1 MGVLVT
7 PLLFFSVQ
15 IGKLI
20 QNITLVV
27 DMENVGVQIL
37 YRPFLDIYSEM
48 LKIFEANYPETLH
61 ACFVING
68 TYWSDDY
75 FKCLFLFFLL
85 SCLFVFFVL
94 EGYLLVYGEYE
105 CF

>member
-1 MGVLVT
+1 MAYGLKACSCDSLNNSCTVYTCIIMNLLII
-7 PLLFFSVQ
+7 PWLFFPIQ

-20 QNITLVV
+20 ENITLVV

-61 ACFVING
+61 TCFVING
-68 TYWSDDY
+68 MY
-75 FKCLFLFFLL
+75 
-85 SCLFVFFVL
+85 
-94 EGYLLVYGEYE
+94 
-105 CF
+105 